1 MRLDEILKRIEAAK
15 AGAGEVQL
23 VAVSKNVGTDEV
35 RELYSQGQIAFGENR
50 VQELKRKSELL
61 RELPL
66 KWHFIG
72 TLQSNKINQLI
83 ALRPTLW
90 QSCNSYELA
99 LAVNKRLTYPL
110 DTLLE
115 INAAGESSKTGLDKN
130 RAVEEFL
137 HIKQECKNLNLIGVM
152 SIGAHASEP
161 AQIARSFEATREIFD
176 ALVPHGAQ
184 ICSMGMSD
192 DFELAIKCGSNMIR
206 LGRILYA

>member
-50 VQELKRKSELL
+50 VQELKRKSEAL

-90 QSCNSYELA
+90 QSCNSCELA
-99 LAVNKRLTYPL
+99 PL
-110 DTLLE
+110 
-115 INAAGESSKTGLDKN
+115 
-130 RAVEEFL
+130 
-137 HIKQECKNLNLIGVM
+137 
-152 SIGAHASEP
+152 
-161 AQIARSFEATREIFD
+161 
-176 ALVPHGAQ
+176 
-184 ICSMGMSD
+184 
-192 DFELAIKCGSNMIR
+192 
-206 LGRILYA
+206 

>member
-1 MRLDEILKRIEAAK
+1 MRLDEILKRIETAK
-15 AGAGEVQL
+15 VGAGDVQL

-50 VQELKRKSELL
+50 VQELKRKSEAL

-137 HIKQECKNLNLIGVM
+137 RIKQECKNLNLIGVM

-161 AQIARSFEATREIFD
+161 AQIARSFEASREIFD

>member
-23 VAVSKNVGTDEV
+23 VAVSKNVGTDDV
-35 RELYSQGQIAFGENR
+35 RGLYSQGQIAFGENR
-50 VQELKRKSELL
+50 VQELKRKSEAL

-90 QSCNSYELA
+90 QSCNSYKLA

-137 HIKQECKNLNLIGVM
+137 RIKQECKNLNLIGVM

>member
-15 AGAGEVQL
+15 AGAGDVQL

-50 VQELKRKSELL
+50 VQELNRKSELL

-90 QSCNSYELA
+90 QSCNSCELA
-99 LAVNKRLTYPL
+99 LAVNKRLNYPL

-115 INAAGESSKTGLDKN
+115 INAASESSKTGLDKN

-206 LGRILYA
+206 LGRI

>member
-23 VAVSKNVGTDEV
+23 IAVSKNVGTDEV

-90 QSCNSYELA
+90 QSCNSCELA
-99 LAVNKRLTYPL
+99 LAVNKRLNYPL

-137 HIKQECKNLNLIGVM
+137 RIKQECKNLNLIGVM
-152 SIGAHASEP
+152 SIGAHVDDERVV
-161 AQIARSFEATREIFD
+161 QRSFETTRKIYEN
-176 ALVPHGAQ
+176 LQSKGAQ
-184 ICSMGMSD
+184 ICSMGMSG

-206 LGRILYA
+206 LGSILYA

>member
-23 VAVSKNVGTDEV
+23 VAVSKNVGTDDV
-35 RELYSQGQIAFGENR
+35 RGLYSQGQIAFGENR
-50 VQELKRKSELL
+50 VQELKRKSETL

-90 QSCNSYELA
+90 QSCNSYKLA

-137 HIKQECKNLNLIGVM
+137 RIKQECKNLNLIGVM

>member
-15 AGAGEVQL
+15 AGVGEVQL

-61 RELPL
+61 HELPL

-90 QSCNSYELA
+90 QSCNSYKLA

-137 HIKQECKNLNLIGVM
+137 RIKQECKNLNLIGVM

>member
-50 VQELKRKSELL
+50 MQELKRKSELL

-90 QSCNSYELA
+90 QSCNSCELA
-99 LAVNKRLTYPL
+99 LAVNKRLNYPL

-137 HIKQECKNLNLIGVM
+137 RIKQECKNLNLIGVM
-152 SIGAHASEP
+152 SIGAHVSEP
-161 AQIARSFEATREIFD
+161 AQIARSFEVSREIFD

>member
-72 TLQSNKINQLI
+72 KLKSKKINSSLC
-83 ALRPTLW
+83 ARR
-90 QSCNSYELA
+90 CG
-99 LAVNKRLTYPL
+99 R
-110 DTLLE
+110 
-115 INAAGESSKTGLDKN
+115 AATPMSS
-130 RAVEEFL
+130 RF
-137 HIKQECKNLNLIGVM
+137 
-152 SIGAHASEP
+152 P
-161 AQIARSFEATREIFD
+161 
-176 ALVPHGAQ
+176 
-184 ICSMGMSD
+184 
-192 DFELAIKCGSNMIR
+192 
-206 LGRILYA
+206 

>member
-15 AGAGEVQL
+15 AGAGDVQL

-90 QSCNSYELA
+90 QSCNSCELA

-137 HIKQECKNLNLIGVM
+137 RIKQECKNLNLIGVM
-152 SIGAHASEP
+152 SIGAHVSEP
-161 AQIARSFEATREIFD
+161 AQIVRSFEASREIFD

-192 DFELAIKCGSNMIR
+192 DFERAIKCGSNMIR

>member
-1 MRLDEILKRIEAAK
+1 M
-15 AGAGEVQL
+15 QL

-90 QSCNSYELA
+90 QSCNSCELA
-99 LAVNKRLTYPL
+99 LAVNKRLNYPL

-137 HIKQECKNLNLIGVM
+137 RIKQECKNLNLIGVM
-152 SIGAHASEP
+152 SIGAHVSEP
-161 AQIARSFEATREIFD
+161 AQIARSFEVSREIFD
-176 ALVPHGAQ
+176 ALVPHGAR